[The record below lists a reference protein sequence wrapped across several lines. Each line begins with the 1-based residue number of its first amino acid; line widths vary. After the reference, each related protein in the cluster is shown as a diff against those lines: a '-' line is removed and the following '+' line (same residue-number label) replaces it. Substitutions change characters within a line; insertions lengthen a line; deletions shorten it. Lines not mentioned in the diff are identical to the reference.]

1 MFDVLQFCFGF
12 FFVRFVLVVFQVL
25 DVDKSGALT
34 FVELREAFDIIL
46 KMNLSEEEFET
57 AAAEMD
63 KDSDGSV
70 RFPEFKRY
78 FVSGFVCTEQMCFC
92 RLCIDVV
99 SILHFFVTAAE
110 TFQKEK
116 RRNHGEKIGGRLFG
130 SLDGQ
135 SVAS

>member
-1 MFDVLQFCFGF
+1 MSYNFVLV

-34 FVELREAFDIIL
+34 FVELREAFGIIL

-70 RFPEFKRY
+70 HFPEFKKY
-78 FVSGFVCTEQMCFC
+78 FVSGFVCTKQMCFC
-92 RLCIDVV
+92 RFIVL
-99 SILHFFVTAAE
+99 ILFPFSTVLLPL
-110 TFQKEK
+110 QKQSKK
-116 RRNHGEKIGGRLFG
+116 RKEEIMGKRSGGGFPE
-130 SLDGQ
+130 
-135 SVAS
+135 V

>member
-1 MFDVLQFCFGF
+1 MSYNFVLV

-63 KDSDGSV
+63 EDSDGSV

-78 FVSGFVCTEQMCFC
+78 FVSGFVCTKQMCFC
-92 RLCIDVV
+92 RFIVL
-99 SILHFFVTAAE
+99 ILFPFS
-110 TFQKEK
+110 TFLLPLQKRSKK
-116 RRNHGEKIGGRLFG
+116 RKEEIMGKRSGGGFLE
-130 SLDGQ
+130 
-135 SVAS
+135 V